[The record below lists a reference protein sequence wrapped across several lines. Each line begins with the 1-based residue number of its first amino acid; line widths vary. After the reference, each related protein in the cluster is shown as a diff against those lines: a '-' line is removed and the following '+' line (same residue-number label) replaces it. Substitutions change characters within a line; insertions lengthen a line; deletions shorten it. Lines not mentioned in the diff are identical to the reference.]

1 MFCGII
7 SLQSNDWIKNVKKS
21 LLNKRDF
28 FLIFYSSI
36 CFLNIDLAI
45 FPITGNSG
53 SSSLFALT
61 IPNIIAKIYTA
72 HRAVLKKGIVTG
84 INP

>member
-1 MFCGII
+1 MTELKM
-7 SLQSNDWIKNVKKS
+7 SKS
-21 LLNKRDF
+21 LSLTRETF